1 MSATPDRT
9 GLVGRFAHW
18 GAALDYVAIPPKVRR
33 AARRALVDTLGVM
46 VAGTRHPA
54 LVSVRAAFLAGQGAC
69 SVAGGGLAGIQ
80 AAALVNGTAAHV
92 WDFDDTS
99 YTGIMHGSAV
109 VFPAVLAA
117 AQDRHVDDAALLTAF
132 VAGSEVAYTLAD
144 IVGQGHYF
152 QGWWST
158 GTFGLVGATAGAARL
173 LGLSTG
179 QTAHAL
185 AMAAAG
191 AGGGRVVMG
200 TDAKPFLV
208 GETARRAVDFARA
221 AGADIRGPPMAFE
234 DSRGFFSLLNRGACD
249 SSQADSLGTRWRLIE
264 PGLLFKRYPV
274 CSAAQAAI
282 EQTALLVGE
291 SGLDAGDIERIHCEI
306 PKLVAIS
313 LVHDDPR
320 NAQEAQFSLPYAV
333 ARAALD
339 GTVDLAHLTDRA
351 IQRPEVRALMARID
365 TRVAEDLSMDQM
377 RHHCPECARIVVE
390 FRDGHQSEGFCGA
403 AYGMPGRPMSD
414 PDLLDKFER
423 CLAFAGVPRSAKIAP
438 EDLLLG
444 LGERPGSGGLEVI
457 ARILESNR
465 YEGSQGRA

>member
-1 MSATPDRT
+1 MSATSDPT

-54 LVSVRAAFLAGQGAC
+54 LVSVRAAFPAGQGAC
-69 SVAGGGLAGIQ
+69 SVTGGGPAGIQ

-109 VFPAVLAA
+109 VFPAVLAV
-117 AQDRHVDDAALLTAF
+117 AQDRQVDDAALLTAF
-132 VAGSEVAYTLAD
+132 VAGSEIAYTLAD
-144 IVGQGHYF
+144 IAGHGHYF

-158 GTFGLVGATAGAARL
+158 GTFGLVGATAGVARL
-173 LGLSTG
+173 LGLSAG

-208 GETARRAVDFARA
+208 GETARRAVDFAQA
-221 AGADIRGPPMAFE
+221 AGAGIRGPAMAFE
-234 DSRGFFSLLNRGACD
+234 DPRGFFALLNQSECD
-249 SSQADSLGTRWRLIE
+249 HSQADTLGRRWRLIE
-264 PGLLFKRYPV
+264 PGLLFKQHPV

-282 EQTALLVGE
+282 EQTALLMSE
-291 SGLDAGDIERIHCEI
+291 SGLDAGDIGRIHCEI
-306 PKLVAIS
+306 PELVAIS
-313 LVHDDPR
+313 LVHDDPQ
-320 NAQEAQFSLPYAV
+320 NAQEAQFSLPFAV

-339 GTVDLAHLTDRA
+339 GTLSLAHLTETA
-351 IQRPEVRALMARID
+351 IQSPDVRRLMSRID
-365 TRVAEDLSMDQM
+365 AHVAEDLSSEDM
-377 RHHCPECARIVVE
+377 RRQSPECARIAIE
-390 FRDGHQSEGFCGA
+390 FRDGSRSEGFCGA
-403 AYGMPGRPMSD
+403 AYGMPSRPMSD
-414 PDLLDKFER
+414 QDLLAKFEH
-423 CLAFAGVPRSAKIAP
+423 CLVFAGVSRPADSFP
-438 EDLLLG
+438 EALLSG
-444 LGERPGSGGLEVI
+444 LGERPGADALASI
-457 ARILESNR
+457 ARILDSSRQPR
-465 YEGSQGRA
+465 YDDPS